1 MTMPQ
6 RRADFRVE
14 HELSAWLSRYRLNKL
29 NNDAGFADGRG
40 GALAR
45 TAWTQR
51 AVAERAGFSRYCLC
65 QYENLRI
72 TPGSFEIWV
81 RWAQALGLTFTANI
95 ISTASSSPE
104 RQRRSSEST
113 NWTPGI

>member
-1 MTMPQ
+1 MPTPQ
-6 RRADFRVE
+6 RRTDFHVE

-29 NNDAGFADGRG
+29 NNDVGFAEGKG
-40 GALAR
+40 GALAK
-45 TAWTQR
+45 TPWTQR

-65 QYENLRI
+65 QYENQRI

-81 RWAQALGLTFTANI
+81 RWARALGLTFSANI
-95 ISTASSSPE
+95 ISNASSSH
-104 RQRRSSEST
+104 QRRGLSSEST